1 MIRIGIIGTESSHA
15 GAFSQ
20 IINCPRSDFADMHVA
35 ALYGP
40 DRATAE
46 AVADVCG
53 GACIADSLQKLTAQV
68 DAVMITARKR
78 SLHYAYA
85 LPLIEQKMPLFI
97 DKPLT
102 CSVEQAEKLLER
114 ARLLGVPILGG
125 SGCKLSEELRALSA
139 KVAAM
144 RKTGELISAS
154 MCYAADP
161 DSPYDGFWFYGS
173 HLVEMALEVFGYE
186 VKSVGA
192 VQNGKTITAL
202 LRYAD
207 LDITLVFSPGVQV
220 PSCTVFSKKETILTE
235 IPVGPIYRNTVEAFA
250 AMLRT
255 GRMPFSYGK
264 LLAPVK
270 VIDGILQALQ
280 QNAQIRIHVV

>member
-97 DKPLT
+97 DKPLPAVWNRPKN
-102 CSVEQAEKLLER
+102 CWNAP
-114 ARLLGVPILGG
+114 ACWAFPYWAGP
-125 SGCKLSEELRALSA
+125 
-139 KVAAM
+139 AA
-144 RKTGELISAS
+144 S
-154 MCYAADP
+154 
-161 DSPYDGFWFYGS
+161 
-173 HLVEMALEVFGYE
+173 
-186 VKSVGA
+186 
-192 VQNGKTITAL
+192 
-202 LRYAD
+202 
-207 LDITLVFSPGVQV
+207 
-220 PSCTVFSKKETILTE
+220 
-235 IPVGPIYRNTVEAFA
+235 
-250 AMLRT
+250 
-255 GRMPFSYGK
+255 
-264 LLAPVK
+264 
-270 VIDGILQALQ
+270 
-280 QNAQIRIHVV
+280 